1 MADETLN
8 IGSDEVNAA
17 EPEVT
22 EPPAGDSPPEVAVP
36 EPELAEPAGPGMEEE
51 PGIRREAAH
60 EL

>member
-22 EPPAGDSPPEVAVP
+22 EPPAGDSPPEVAVL
-36 EPELAEPAGPGMEEE
+36 EPELAERRGPAWKSPLPGN
-51 PGIRREAAH
+51 PW
-60 EL
+60 